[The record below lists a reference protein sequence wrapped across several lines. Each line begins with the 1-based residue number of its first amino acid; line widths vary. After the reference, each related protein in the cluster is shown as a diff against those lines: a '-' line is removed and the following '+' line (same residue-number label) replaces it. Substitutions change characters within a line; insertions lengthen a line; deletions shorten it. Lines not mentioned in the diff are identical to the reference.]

1 MIINAPYTP
10 PPTPPFG
17 GGEQAL
23 ILEGE
28 ETTTATIPPEAKVI
42 TSPSCEEVALPRQ
55 TGESEGVKPEGLGA

>member
-10 PPTPPFG
+10 SNLRGGGNYHSDHTPPK
-17 GGEQAL
+17 
-23 ILEGE
+23 
-28 ETTTATIPPEAKVI
+28 PSVI